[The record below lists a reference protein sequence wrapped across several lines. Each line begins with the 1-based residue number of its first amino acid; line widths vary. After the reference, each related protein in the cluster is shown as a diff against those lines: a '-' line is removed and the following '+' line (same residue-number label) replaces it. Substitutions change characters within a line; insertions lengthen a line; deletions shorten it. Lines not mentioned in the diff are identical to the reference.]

1 MLLLRKSFKFFSY
14 LELNLIKDSFYDVR
28 GHMWV
33 VFGTN
38 FFFTKVGETRW
49 VNQELKMMEQ
59 NIWNCILSEF
69 KLQSRLFMGIFS
81 VLPKSTISL
90 TIAGGVISSGQEGM
104 IQSSY
109 FCQSSKL
116 SKNICEK
123 IHF

>member
-1 MLLLRKSFKFFSY
+1 
-14 LELNLIKDSFYDVR
+14 
-28 GHMWV
+28 
-33 VFGTN
+33 
-38 FFFTKVGETRW
+38 
-49 VNQELKMMEQ
+49 MMEQ
-59 NIWNCILSEF
+59 NIWNCILSDF

-90 TIAGGVISSGQEGM
+90 TIAGGVINSGQEGM

-109 FCQSSKL
+109 FCQSKL